1 MNHNPLRRDALRW
14 RRVSVLLVVGSVV
27 LTACHSGGG
36 TSSSN
41 SNSKQTFTA
50 YRQCLL
56 QHGITHKTPGQT
68 RAPDQAATFT
78 AARKACRK
86 LRPAGGLRSG
96 GFNTGTRS
104 AFRKCMTDHGVT
116 LPNFG
121 AGAGSNTTG
130 STASAVPALRGGML
144 AGLDRN
150 DPNVRQA
157 LTACRSLLVPSTTAT
172 TAKPK

>member
-1 MNHNPLRRDALRW
+1 MNHNPPRRDALRW
-14 RRVSVLLVVGSVV
+14 RRVSVLIVVGT
-27 LTACHSGGG
+27 LALAACHSGSGSSTSNS
-36 TSSSN
+36 TSS
-41 SNSKQTFTA
+41 SKQTFAA

-56 QHGITHKTPGQT
+56 QHGVSRRTPGQT
-68 RAPDQAATFT
+68 RDPNQAATFT

-86 LRPAGGLRSG
+86 LRPAGGLRG
-96 GFNTGTRS
+96 GGLNAGTRS

-116 LPNFG
+116 LPNFRG
-121 AGAGSNTTG
+121 GSSTTAGTSTESTT
-130 STASAVPALRGGML
+130 VRGGML

-157 LTACRSLLVPSTTAT
+157 LAACRALLVPSTTT